1 MWPPAVRL
9 PNATATP
16 PIICRRLVACHSVL
30 RLVLPLI
37 IHLQTFI
44 LGAVHNNTNLKYVQD
59 HIFMESKMLFEPYC
73 AEIRRTYAL
82 RRWPPYRDKR
92 ENHSERAPALQ
103 SPRL

>member
-1 MWPPAVRL
+1 MWPSARL

-16 PIICRRLVACHSVL
+16 AIICRRVVACDSVL
-30 RLVLPLI
+30 RLVLSFIIPLP
-37 IHLQTFI
+37 TFI
-44 LGAVHNNTNLKYVQD
+44 LHAVHNNTNLKYVQD
-59 HIFMESKMLFEPYC
+59 HILMKSKMLFEPYC

-82 RRWPPYRDKR
+82 RCRPPYRDKS